1 MRLHIYCY
9 LLMVLP
15 QPRCLPPKMCDM
27 LLRIIAVII
36 FQKAA
41 RRRKAVKVSTTIS
54 EEDKSRYLGAIQA
67 CYMSSDD
74 SASNSEAEEGEQREG
89 DDEAEET
96 TVKSKKFLTKKLP
109 WRSTELED
117 LVKSLDRK
125 SSRRRSSKAAAM
137 MTRRESSENAS
148 ERLAPQD
155 VPQWAICLPPL
166 TT

>member
-1 MRLHIYCY
+1 MRFHIYCY

-54 EEDKSRYLGAIQA
+54 EEDKSRFLGAIQA

-74 SASNSEAEEGEQREG
+74 SASDSEAEEGEQRG
-89 DDEAEET
+89 DNEAEET
-96 TVKSKKFLTKKLP
+96 TVKRKKFLTKKLP

-125 SSRRRSSKAAAM
+125 SRSRRRSPKAAAM

-155 VPQWAICLPPL
+155 APQWAICLPPL

>member
-1 MRLHIYCY
+1 
-9 LLMVLP
+9 MVLP

-54 EEDKSRYLGAIQA
+54 EACYMS

-74 SASNSEAEEGEQREG
+74 SASDSEAEEGEQREG

-96 TVKSKKFLTKKLP
+96 TVKRKKIPHKKVAVALY
-109 WRSTELED
+109 
-117 LVKSLDRK
+117 
-125 SSRRRSSKAAAM
+125 
-137 MTRRESSENAS
+137 
-148 ERLAPQD
+148 
-155 VPQWAICLPPL
+155 
-166 TT
+166 

>member
-1 MRLHIYCY
+1 
-9 LLMVLP
+9 
-15 QPRCLPPKMCDM
+15 
-27 LLRIIAVII
+27 
-36 FQKAA
+36 
-41 RRRKAVKVSTTIS
+41 
-54 EEDKSRYLGAIQA
+54 
-67 CYMSSDD
+67 MSSDD
-74 SASNSEAEEGEQREG
+74 SASDSEAEEGEQRG

-96 TVKSKKFLTKKLP
+96 TVKRKKFLTKKLP

-125 SSRRRSSKAAAM
+125 SSRRMSSKAAAM

-155 VPQWAICLPPL
+155 APQWAIRLPPL

>member
-36 FQKAA
+36 FQKAE

-74 SASNSEAEEGEQREG
+74 SASDSEAEEGEQREG
-89 DDEAEET
+89 DDEAKET
-96 TVKSKKFLTKKLP
+96 TVKRKKFLTKKLP
-109 WRSTELED
+109 WCSTELED

-125 SSRRRSSKAAAM
+125 SFRRMSSKAAAM

-155 VPQWAICLPPL
+155 APQWAIRLPPL

>member
-1 MRLHIYCY
+1 
-9 LLMVLP
+9 MVLP

-54 EEDKSRYLGAIQA
+54 EEGKSRYLGAIQA

-74 SASNSEAEEGEQREG
+74 SASDSEAEEGEQREG

-96 TVKSKKFLTKKLP
+96 TVKRKKFLTKKLP
-109 WRSTELED
+109 WGSTELED

-125 SSRRRSSKAAAM
+125 SSRKSSKAAAM
-137 MTRRESSENAS
+137 MTHRESSENAS

-155 VPQWAICLPPL
+155 APQWAIRLPPL

>member
-74 SASNSEAEEGEQREG
+74 SASDSEAEEGEQRG
-89 DDEAEET
+89 DNEAEET
-96 TVKSKKFLTKKLP
+96 TVKRKKFLTKKLP

-155 VPQWAICLPPL
+155 APQWAIRLPPL

>member
-1 MRLHIYCY
+1 AIKTYFYSQKRKEKNRQAGVSDQVLKRQRRLQRRHE
-9 LLMVLP
+9 
-15 QPRCLPPKMCDM
+15 
-27 LLRIIAVII
+27 
-36 FQKAA
+36 KAA

-74 SASNSEAEEGEQREG
+74 SASDSEAEEGEHREG
-89 DDEAEET
+89 DDEAEAT
-96 TVKSKKFLTKKLP
+96 TVKRKKFLTKKLP

-155 VPQWAICLPPL
+155 APQWAIRLPPL

>member
-36 FQKAA
+36 LQKAA

-67 CYMSSDD
+67 SYMSSDD
-74 SASNSEAEEGEQREG
+74 SASDSEAEEGEQREG
-89 DDEAEET
+89 ADEAEET
-96 TVKSKKFLTKKLP
+96 TVKRKKFLTKKLP

-155 VPQWAICLPPL
+155 APQWAIRLPPL
-166 TT
+166 NT

>member
-1 MRLHIYCY
+1 
-9 LLMVLP
+9 
-15 QPRCLPPKMCDM
+15 MCDM

-74 SASNSEAEEGEQREG
+74 WDSASNSEAEEGEQREG

-96 TVKSKKFLTKKLP
+96 TVKRKKFPTKKLP

-155 VPQWAICLPPL
+155 APQWAICLPPL

>member
-1 MRLHIYCY
+1 
-9 LLMVLP
+9 
-15 QPRCLPPKMCDM
+15 MCDM

-54 EEDKSRYLGAIQA
+54 EACYMS

-74 SASNSEAEEGEQREG
+74 SASDSEAEEGEQREG

-96 TVKSKKFLTKKLP
+96 TVKRKKFLTKKLP

-137 MTRRESSENAS
+137 MTRTESSENAS

-155 VPQWAICLPPL
+155 APQWAIHLPPL

>member
-54 EEDKSRYLGAIQA
+54 EEDKSRFLGAIQA

-74 SASNSEAEEGEQREG
+74 SASDSEVEEGEQRG
-89 DDEAEET
+89 DNEAEET
-96 TVKSKKFLTKKLP
+96 TVKRKKFLTKKLP

-125 SSRRRSSKAAAM
+125 SSRRRSPKAAAM

-155 VPQWAICLPPL
+155 APQWAIRLPPL

>member
-15 QPRCLPPKMCDM
+15 QPRCLPPKMCGM

-54 EEDKSRYLGAIQA
+54 EEDKSRFLGAIQA

-74 SASNSEAEEGEQREG
+74 SASDSEAEEGEQRG
-89 DDEAEET
+89 DNEAEET
-96 TVKSKKFLTKKLP
+96 TVKRKKFLTKKLP
-109 WRSTELED
+109 WRSTELE
-117 LVKSLDRK
+117 
-125 SSRRRSSKAAAM
+125 
-137 MTRRESSENAS
+137 ENKTSDIRQPAN
-148 ERLAPQD
+148 D
-155 VPQWAICLPPL
+155 C
-166 TT
+166 